1 MADSHGDSDELTGKH
16 LQMGVW
22 GSQPCLMEEW
32 EELIIKNHPEA
43 GSRTPQDESREPT
56 GVNIGFYFT
65 QMCAH
70 SQTNLSMKT
79 DILDPRVDPRRIFKT
94 AIDSTKGTNPSKGET
109 EKGRQGM

>member
-43 GSRTPQDESREPT
+43 GSRMSQESLLVLTSGFISPRCVLTARPT
-56 GVNIGFYFT
+56 
-65 QMCAH
+65 
-70 SQTNLSMKT
+70 
-79 DILDPRVDPRRIFKT
+79 
-94 AIDSTKGTNPSKGET
+94 
-109 EKGRQGM
+109 